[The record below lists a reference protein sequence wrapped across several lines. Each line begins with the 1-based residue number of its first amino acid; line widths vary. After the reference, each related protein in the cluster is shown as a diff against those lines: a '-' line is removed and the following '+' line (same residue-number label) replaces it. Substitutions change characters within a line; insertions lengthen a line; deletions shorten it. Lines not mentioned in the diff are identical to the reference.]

1 MKNVQIPQELFFDLV
16 RYFMLGDTSEE
27 RFKAVLTALEDKV
40 DKIAKHET
48 YTLSKT
54 AETEAEREKAR
65 QQYLD
70 MVGMNQNFR
79 YEKRV

>member
-16 RYFMLGDTSEE
+16 RYFILDDTSEE
-27 RFKAVLTALEDKV
+27 RSKAVLTALEKKV

-54 AETEAEREKAR
+54 ATTESEREKAR

-70 MVGMNQNFR
+70 MIGMNKDFR
-79 YEKRV
+79 Y